1 MNKKLLYPLLVLAGG
16 AILAILLATS
26 KPVVESE
33 PIQPMI
39 TTVRVLK
46 VEPKTEYLT
55 VSSQGSVQPRTQ
67 STLIPEVSGRVT
79 WISPSL
85 VGGGSFKQG
94 DVLLK
99 IDRADYLSNV
109 ERSRAVVQRS
119 EVEHSFT
126 GDELNRL
133 EKLFKKKLASQSQL
147 DEARRNDRVAQA
159 NLLEGRANLT
169 QAERDLSR
177 TELTAPFDGL
187 VRSEQVDKGQ
197 FVSRG
202 TSIGIIYATDFVEVR
217 LPIAASQLQFMG
229 LPTKNIRGQ
238 IPPSIQ
244 PPVTLTAD
252 IGTTK
257 VIWEAVLVRAEAEI
271 DEQSRMLY
279 GVVRL
284 PSMRDEQSLPIP
296 VGLFVQAEIRGQK
309 VENLIQLPRSAVRD
323 GDQVLVVD
331 SDNRL
336 HYRNVRIL
344 RLQHDDVLISE
355 GLEAGE
361 LVCIS
366 PLQAVVDG
374 MLVNP
379 IIE

>member
-1 MNKKLLYPLLVLAGG
+1 MNKKVLYPLLVLAGG
-16 AILAILLATS
+16 AILAMLLATN
-26 KPVVESE
+26 KPAIESE
-33 PIQPMI
+33 PIKPMI

-46 VEPKTEYLT
+46 VEPRTQYLT

-99 IDRADYLSNV
+99 IDPADYLSSV

-147 DEARRNDRVAQA
+147 DEARRNNRVAQA

-187 VRSEQVDKGQ
+187 VRNEQVDPGQ

-217 LPIAASQLQFMG
+217 LPVAASQLAFSG
-229 LPTKNIRGQ
+229 LPDNTRGQ
-238 IPPSIQ
+238 IPPDIQ
-244 PPVTLTAD
+244 PLVTLTAD
-252 IGTTK
+252 IGNTK
-257 VIWEAVLVRAEAEI
+257 QIWEAVLVRAEAEI
-271 DEQSRMLY
+271 DERSRMLY
-279 GVVRL
+279 GVARL
-284 PSMRDEQSLPIP
+284 RSMRDEESFPIP
-296 VGLFVQAEIRGQK
+296 VGLFVQAEIRGRK

-323 GDQVLVVD
+323 SDQVLVVD
-331 SDNRL
+331 SENRL

-366 PLQAVVDG
+366 PLQAVVEG

>member
-16 AILAILLATS
+16 ALLAILLATN
-26 KPVVESE
+26 KPAVESA

-55 VSSQGSVQPRTQ
+55 ISSQGSVQPRTQ

-85 VGGGSFKQG
+85 VGGGSFNKG

-99 IDRADYLSNV
+99 IDKGDYQSTV
-109 ERSRAVVQRS
+109 ERNLAVVQRT
-119 EVEHSFT
+119 EVEQSFT
-126 GDELNRL
+126 GDELDRL
-133 EKLFKKKLASQSQL
+133 EKLYKKKLASQSQL
-147 DEARRNDRVAQA
+147 DEARRNARVAAA
-159 NLLEGRANLT
+159 NLMEGRANLK
-169 QAERDLSR
+169 QAQRDLGR

-187 VRSEQVDKGQ
+187 VRNEQVDLGQ

-217 LPIAASQLQFMG
+217 LPVAASQLAFTG
-229 LPTKNIRGQ
+229 LPANTRGQ
-238 IPPSIQ
+238 IPPEIQ
-244 PPVTLTAD
+244 PPVTLTAEM
-252 IGTTK
+252 GNTK
-257 VIWEAVLVRAEAEI
+257 QIWEATLVRAEAEI
-271 DEQSRMLY
+271 DEKSRMIY
-279 GVVRL
+279 GVARL
-284 PSMRDEQSLPIP
+284 RSMRNAQSFPIP
-296 VGLFVQAEIRGQK
+296 VGLFVQAEIRGRK
-309 VENLIQLPRSAVRD
+309 VENLMQLPRSAIRD

-331 SDNRL
+331 SENRL

-344 RLQHDDVLISE
+344 RLEHDNVLISE
-355 GLEAGE
+355 GLQAGE

>member
-1 MNKKLLYPLLVLAGG
+1 MNKKRLYPLLVLAGG
-16 AILAILLATS
+16 AMLAMLLAS
-26 KPVVESE
+26 HKPVVESE
-33 PIQPMI
+33 AIQPLI

-46 VEPKTEYLT
+46 AEHKTQHLT
-55 VSSQGSVQPRTQ
+55 INSQGSVQPRSQ

-85 VGGGSFKQG
+85 VGGGSFKRG

-99 IDRADYLSNV
+99 IDPADYQSNV
-109 ERSRAVVQRS
+109 ERSRAVVQRT
-119 EVEHSFT
+119 EVEHAFS
-126 GDELNRL
+126 GDELKRL
-133 EKLFKKKLASQSQL
+133 ENLFNKKLASQSL
-147 DEARRNDRVAQA
+147 RDEARRNERVAQA

-169 QAERDLSR
+169 QARRDLSR

-187 VRSEQVDKGQ
+187 VRNEQVDLGQ

-217 LPIAASQLQFMG
+217 LPIAASQLQFLG
-229 LPTKNIRGQ
+229 LPINTQGQ

-244 PPVTLTAD
+244 PQVTLTAD

-257 VIWEAVLVRAEAEI
+257 VIWDALLVRSEAEI
-271 DEQSRMLY
+271 NEQSRMLY
-279 GVVRL
+279 GVANL
-284 PSMRDEQSLPIP
+284 ATMRNEESWPIP
-296 VGLFVQAEIRGQK
+296 VGLFVQAEIRGRK
-309 VENLIQLPRSAVRD
+309 VENLVQLPRSAIRD
-323 GDQVLVVD
+323 GNQVLVVD
-331 SDNRL
+331 DDNRL
-336 HYRNVRIL
+336 HYRSVRIL

-355 GLEAGE
+355 GLQDGE

-374 MLVNP
+374 MLVHP
-379 IIE
+379 IVE

>member
-16 AILAILLATS
+16 AILAILLATN
-26 KPVVESE
+26 KPTVESE
-33 PIQPMI
+33 PLKPMI

-55 VSSQGSVQPRTQ
+55 ISSQGSVQPRTQ

-85 VGGGSFKQG
+85 VGGGSFNKG

-99 IDRADYLSNV
+99 IDKADYQSSV
-109 ERSRAVVQRS
+109 ERNRAVVQRT

-126 GDELNRL
+126 GDELKRL

-147 DEARRNDRVAQA
+147 DEARRNARVAAA
-159 NLLEGRANLT
+159 NLMEGRANLK
-169 QAERDLSR
+169 QAQRDLGR

-187 VRSEQVDKGQ
+187 VRNEQVDLGQ

-217 LPIAASQLQFMG
+217 LPVASSQLAFTG
-229 LPTKNIRGQ
+229 LPTNTRGE
-238 IPPSIQ
+238 IPPEIQ
-244 PPVTLTAD
+244 PPVTLTAE
-252 IGTTK
+252 IGNIK
-257 VIWEAVLVRAEAEI
+257 RIWEAVLVRAEAEI
-271 DEQSRMLY
+271 DERSRMVY
-279 GVVRL
+279 GVARL
-284 PSMRDEQSLPIP
+284 PSMRNKESFPIP
-296 VGLFVQAEIRGQK
+296 VGLFVQAEIRGRK
-309 VENLIQLPRSAVRD
+309 VENLIQLPRSAIRD
-323 GDQVLVVD
+323 ADQVLVVD
-331 SDNRL
+331 SENRL

-355 GLEAGE
+355 GLQAGE

-374 MLVNP
+374 MLVHP